1 MLQLRDNILFRKWY
15 IFQKVAHFRKGY
27 IFKKIVYLPFETT
40 VNCVLYANGIRLYIG
55 PTYLYS
61 YTAIPE
67 VSKFEIAN
75 LTA

>member
-15 IFQKVAHFRKGY
+15 TFQKVAHFRKGY

-55 PTYLYS
+55 PAYLYI
-61 YTAIPE
+61 TAIPGL
-67 VSKFEIAN
+67 SKFEFAI